1 MSTAKQRAQALHALL
16 MARFPRAFPK
26 DYDALLPLKLD
37 IEADICARLAEQGEP
52 VDPDLLRRVLANHT
66 GRAGYLLALL
76 HQRGDRRYDLDG
88 RPVGPVDETARAEAT
103 RRLAA
108 LQQRQQTAAEQRRQ
122 HWALEKQQQTA
133 KAERIAERQRRAEE
147 KRRRREENERNRQ
160 AKLER
165 KAAEDRAREA
175 AKRSGGPAP
184 LPTVIRKKRRWV
196 DPNRIDPKGGSR

>member
-37 IEADICARLAEQGEP
+37 IESDIRTRLAEQGEP

-76 HQRGDRRYDLDG
+76 HKRGDRRYDLDG

-122 HWALEKQQQTA
+122 HWALEKQQQAA

-160 AKLER
+160 ARLER
-165 KAAEDRAREA
+165 KAAEPPAAEA
-175 AKRSGGPAP
+175 AKCAREPSPA
-184 LPTVIRKKRRWV
+184 PTVIYRKRR
-196 DPNRIDPKGGSR
+196 RFDPKERPD